1 MPALGGSQP
10 VSVQYLDHS
19 DERKS
24 LEVFAGEIT
33 AISLPGL
40 LTNIGAFTAALDGV
54 TLGVRSKESWGERT
68 YVSNT
73 PPASAAAQ
81 IETEVLVTYRGA
93 TTEEPFSFRIPTADY
108 TAFNWIGDSAI
119 LTGAGASAATT
130 ALIDA
135 MVDLMRSPNDETEL
149 IEVTGIF
156 VVK

>member
-10 VSVQYLDHS
+10 ISVQYLDHS
-19 DERKS
+19 NERKS

-33 AISLPGL
+33 AISLPGFL
-40 LTNIGAFTAALDGV
+40 ADLGDFTGALDAV
-54 TLGVRSKESWGERT
+54 TLGVRSKEQWGERT

-81 IETEVLVTYRGA
+81 IETEVLVTYQGA

-130 ALIDA
+130 ALINA
-135 MVDLMRSPNDETEL
+135 MVALMRSPNDEAEL